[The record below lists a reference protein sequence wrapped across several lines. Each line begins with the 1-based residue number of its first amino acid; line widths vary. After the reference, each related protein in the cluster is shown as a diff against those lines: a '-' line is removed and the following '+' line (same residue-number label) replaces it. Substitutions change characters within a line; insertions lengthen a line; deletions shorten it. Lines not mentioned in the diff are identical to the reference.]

1 MSTEN
6 FEEWTFTKL
15 QEEMQI
21 VGDYYGED
29 EAWNDHHNFAPSI
42 NELYELQG
50 RLDLGK
56 RILFEGYV
64 KRERDNP
71 KDFGVKVKGFTVFEL
86 SFVEMLEL
94 IVRYRGADDLTVE
107 TTGKNYSIRCW
118 WD

>member
-6 FEEWTFTKL
+6 FEDWTFEAL
-15 QEEMQI
+15 QDEMQT

-29 EAWNDHHNFAPSI
+29 EAWNDRHNFAPSI
-42 NELYELQG
+42 NELYELQE
-50 RLDLGK
+50 RLDLVK
-56 RILFEGYV
+56 RIRFEGYV

-71 KDFGVKVKGFTVFEL
+71 KDFGVKVNGFTVFDL

-94 IVRYRGADDLTVE
+94 LVRFRGADDQTVE
-107 TTGKNYSIRCW
+107 TKQNSYSIRCW